1 MLFRSHREDPRP
13 VEAGCDCPLCR
24 NYSRAYIH
32 HLQKC
37 NEILAV
43 MLLSWHNIRYY
54 ERLMQ
59 GIRKALAE
67 DRLDEFAK
75 EFYQKQKQGDIEE
88 LA

>member
-1 MLFRSHREDPRP
+1 MHREDPRP
-13 VEAGCDCPLCR
+13 VEARCDCPLCR

-67 DRLDEFAK
+67 DRLDDFAK

>member
-1 MLFRSHREDPRP
+1 
-13 VEAGCDCPLCR
+13 
-24 NYSRAYIH
+24 
-32 HLQKC
+32 
-37 NEILAV
+37 

-75 EFYQKQKQGDIEE
+75 EFYQKQQQGDIEE